1 MSYFG
6 GSSGMVGDPGFFGTL
21 FGRVRRAA
29 VGFAGGGPVGAAAG
43 FIRPTSRPISQ
54 VPGIKGAIQRLVPG
68 GKTGLQ
74 VASDDAAMRPRR
86 KRMNVTNDK
95 ALRRAIRRT
104 SGFVKLAKRALK
116 NTDFVIVSKSSLAV
130 ARAKKRT
137 VADIHHAE

>member
-6 GSSGMVGDPGFFGTL
+6 ASSRMAGDPGFFGTL

-29 VGFAGGGPVGAAAG
+29 GAFAGVSGPIAAGRALFQPPRGGRIPGIGGIALAGPTRGRGAAAV
-43 FIRPTSRPISQ
+43 IDP
-54 VPGIKGAIQRLVPG
+54 A
-68 GKTGLQ
+68 TG
-74 VASDDAAMRPRR
+74 MPRKR
-86 KRMNVTNDK
+86 RRMNVTNDK

-130 ARAKKRT
+130 SRAKKKTR
-137 VADIHHAE
+137 ADIHHAG

>member
-1 MSYFG
+1 
-6 GSSGMVGDPGFFGTL
+6 MVGDPGFFGTL

-43 FIRPTSRPISQ
+43 FIRPTSRPITR
-54 VPGIKGAIQRLVPG
+54 VPGLRGAAQRLVPG
-68 GKTGLQ
+68 GRTGFQ
-74 VASDDAAMRPRR
+74 VGADGTVRPRR

-130 ARAKKRT
+130 QRAKRKT
-137 VADIHHAE
+137 TADIHHAE

>member
-6 GSSGMVGDPGFFGTL
+6 GSSGMVGDPGFFGSL

-29 VGFAGGGPVGAAAG
+29 GAFAGVSGPIAAG
-43 FIRPTSRPISQ
+43 RSFFQKPSGAGVPQIGLAAVRSRAA
-54 VPGIKGAIQRLVPG
+54 GIAPK
-68 GKTGLQ
+68 
-74 VASDDAAMRPRR
+74 RR
-86 KRMNVTNDK
+86 RMNITNDK